1 MSRKKSWILRITYDG
16 LLAALCAVL
25 GSVAAI
31 DIGIAK
37 LTFENVPVVIAGL
50 MFGPVDG
57 MLVGFVGIFM
67 SQLLAGLAAGVLVTV
82 LWVAPYVLS
91 GLTVGLGALICRF
104 RPRQWQ
110 TLIILAVD
118 ALVVTGTNTL
128 SLYVYYFYILQTPK
142 QTIFSAIPLR
152 IVVSLAKGFLYAF
165 LIPLL
170 MQGLERAHIYERPKV
185 GKMREPEPVEAETA
199 ENTETKA
206 EAYGV
211 QKDPHE

>member
-67 SQLLAGLAAGVLVTV
+67 SQLLRYGIDASTV

-185 GKMREPEPVEAETA
+185 GKMREPEPVEAETV
-199 ENTETKA
+199 EITETKA

-211 QKDPHE
+211 GKDIHE

>member
-67 SQLLAGLAAGVLVTV
+67 SQLLRYGIDASTV

-199 ENTETKA
+199 EITETKA

>member
-1 MSRKKSWILRITYDG
+1 MSGKGWLLRITYDG

-57 MLVGFVGIFM
+57 MLVGFVGIFL
-67 SQLLAGLAAGVLVTV
+67 SQLLRYGLDASTM

-104 RPRQWQ
+104 RPKFWQ
-110 TLIILAVD
+110 LLIILIAD
-118 ALVVTGTNTL
+118 AIVVTGTNTL
-128 SLYVYYFYILQTPK
+128 GLYIYYYYILQTPK
-142 QTIFSAIPLR
+142 ETMFAAIPVRLA
-152 IVVSLAKGFLYAF
+152 VSAAKAVLYTV
-165 LIPLL
+165 LIPVL
-170 MQGLERAHIYERPKV
+170 MNSLEKAGIYERPGRK
-185 GKMREPEPVEAETA
+185 RAES
-199 ENTETKA
+199 TE
-206 EAYGV
+206 EEH
-211 QKDPHE
+211 HE